1 MKKRYRN
8 SKKKLYGSVFATAL
22 ASTAFVPSMVW
33 SKTADA
39 TWRGKAA
46 ANSQVP
52 AKNVATGA
60 TRRTTASAD
69 GSYALAGLPSGTYRV
84 DAGPGTEQTVT
95 LSVASTATLDLVPG
109 GAEAGPAET
118 LEEGIVRPTRLVE
131 GNTSEIRATVAPHH
145 IQTNPQI
152 TPNLP
157 AIPHNGRRTVVR

>member
-22 ASTAFVPSMVW
+22 ASTAFVPSIVW
-33 SKTADA
+33 SQTADA
-39 TWRGKAA
+39 TLRGKAA
-46 ANSQVP
+46 ANSQVT

-109 GAEAGPAET
+109 GAEAGPARTPEG
-118 LEEGIVRPTRLVE
+118 GIVRPPRLVAVQ
-131 GNTSEIRATVAPHH
+131 THAIRADRAPPHH
-145 IQTNPQI
+145 RHTPQ
-152 TPNLP
+152 
-157 AIPHNGRRTVVR
+157 